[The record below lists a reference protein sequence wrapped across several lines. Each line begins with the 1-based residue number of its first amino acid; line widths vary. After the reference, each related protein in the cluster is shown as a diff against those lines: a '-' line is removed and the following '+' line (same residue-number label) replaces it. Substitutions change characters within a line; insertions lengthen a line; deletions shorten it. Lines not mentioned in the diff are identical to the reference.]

1 MQQVER
7 MAIPQN
13 DPIVVA
19 PTPTPFDAEDRVD
32 HGMLARNIERLMATP
47 LSGFVLGTIN
57 GEEGALSEDEKAA
70 IVGTVA
76 RVAGAER
83 LIIAGIDNPSPADT
97 VRQAARYVDLGADL
111 VRVRIPNGPEP
122 GELVSYF
129 ADVLSRAPA
138 PIVVIHQTPTRE
150 PAAPPEV
157 IGAICQMDNVYG
169 YVTDHDVRFESWVRP
184 GVPEDRK
191 FWTCNGS
198 LLLPGVLIGANGAM
212 MWLGNV
218 APDLA
223 VEIVRLGHQ
232 GKFNP
237 AREKQAVAS
246 RLDGVIARYGVAGV
260 KAALEIQ
267 GFEGMSPRSPELAVP
282 YEVRLVIE
290 MELREAGLLG

>member
-1 MQQVER
+1 
-7 MAIPQN
+7 MAIPPR

-32 HGMLARNIERLMATP
+32 HGMLARNIERLMATS

-57 GEEGALSEDEKAA
+57 GEENALSEDEKAA

-76 RVAGAER
+76 GVAGAER

-97 VRQAARYVDLGADL
+97 VRQATRYAGLGADL
-111 VRVRIPNGPEP
+111 IRVRIPRGREP
-122 GELVSYF
+122 GELIAYF
-129 ADVLSRAPA
+129 TEVLIRSPV
-138 PIVVIHQTPTRE
+138 PVVVIHQTPTHE

-157 IGAICQMDNVYG
+157 LGAICQMDNVYG
-169 YVTDHDVRFESWVRP
+169 YVTDHDIRFESWVRP
-184 GVPEDRK
+184 GVPEGRK

-218 APDLA
+218 APELA

-237 AREKQAVAS
+237 AREKQAIAS
-246 RLDGVIARYGVAGV
+246 RLDGVINRYGVAGV
-260 KAALEIQ
+260 KAALELQ
-267 GFEGMSPRSPELAVP
+267 GWEGMRPRSPARVVS
-282 YEVRLVIE
+282 YEVRVILE
-290 MELREAGLLG
+290 TELRDAGLLG

>member
-1 MQQVER
+1 

-19 PTPTPFDAEDRVD
+19 PTPTPFDAQDRVD

-47 LSGFVLGTIN
+47 LDGYVLGTIN
-57 GEEGALSEDEKAA
+57 GEEDALSEDEKAA
-70 IVGTVA
+70 IVATVA
-76 RVAGAER
+76 RVAGSEK
-83 LIIAGIDNPSPADT
+83 LIIAGIDNPSPLDT

-111 VRVRIPNGPEP
+111 IRVRIPRDREP
-122 GELVSYF
+122 GELISYF
-129 ADVLSRAPA
+129 SDVLSRTPA
-138 PIVVIHQTPTRE
+138 PVIVIHQTPTRE

-169 YVTDHDVRFESWVRP
+169 YVTDHDIRFESWVRP
-184 GVPEDRK
+184 GVPEGRK

-218 APDLA
+218 APELA
-223 VEIVRLGHQ
+223 VQIVRLGSQ

-237 AREKQAVAS
+237 ARDMQARAA

-260 KAALEIQ
+260 KSALELQ
-267 GFEGMSPRSPELAVP
+267 GFEGMSPRSPALAVP
-282 YEVRLVIE
+282 YEARSVIE

>member
-1 MQQVER
+1 
-7 MAIPQN
+7 MAIPPR

-32 HGMLARNIERLMATP
+32 HGMLARNIERLMATS

-57 GEEGALSEDEKAA
+57 GEENALSEDEKAA

-76 RVAGAER
+76 GVAGAER

-97 VRQAARYVDLGADL
+97 VRQATRYAGLGADL
-111 VRVRIPNGPEP
+111 IRVRIPRDREP
-122 GELVSYF
+122 GELIDYF
-129 ADVLSRAPA
+129 TSVLSGSPA
-138 PIVVIHQTPTRE
+138 PVVVIHQTPTRE

-169 YVTDHDVRFESWVRP
+169 YVTDHDIRFESWVRP
-184 GVPEDRK
+184 GVPEGRK

-218 APDLA
+218 APELA

-237 AREKQAVAS
+237 AREKQAIAS
-246 RLDGVIARYGVAGV
+246 RLDGVINRYGVAGV
-260 KAALEIQ
+260 KAALELQ
-267 GFEGMSPRSPELAVP
+267 GWEGMRPRSPARVVS
-282 YEVRLVIE
+282 YEVRVILE
-290 MELREAGLLG
+290 TELRDAGLLG